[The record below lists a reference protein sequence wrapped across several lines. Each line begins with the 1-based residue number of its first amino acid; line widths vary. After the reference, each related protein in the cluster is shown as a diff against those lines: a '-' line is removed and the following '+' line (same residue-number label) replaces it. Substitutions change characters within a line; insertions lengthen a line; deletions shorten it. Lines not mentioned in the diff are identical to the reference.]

1 MGVYLRPIP
10 VAGALNTELMGIY
23 KVKVSTPEGRVFHR
37 EIAAESEAHVSAVLA
52 HEGLYPLK
60 ITSSE
65 GFTGRLA
72 SLFVRKGAVNTP
84 DFLVFN
90 QGLATLLK
98 AGLPLTDCLETLAGI
113 SSDPVLNGAIK
124 EAVREVRSGKTLSEA
139 MSTQAIVFPLLY
151 TAAISAGEST
161 GDLVPTIRSYTEYQ
175 QKVEAIRKKIISSAT
190 YPAVLAGISLLVI
203 IFLVTYVVPSFASIY
218 LGTGAQLPLPTMVLI
233 GITEF
238 IKEFF
243 YIIILFS
250 TGGALGLLYY
260 LKSGK
265 GRLFVDRMKLVLP
278 YLRDIYTDYAMSRFS
293 RTLGMVLKSG
303 VPLIKGLEMT
313 RVVLRNSVLEAKLR
327 TVIRKAREGRPVTQ
341 AIEEEGFMP
350 AITLKMFGVGER
362 SASLQSIL
370 GDIADYHDSGLDY
383 KVGIMTDL
391 IEPAL
396 MVFMGIII
404 GTIVVLMYLPIF
416 QLGARI

>member
-1 MGVYLRPIP
+1 MGVCLCAFPI
-10 VAGALNTELMGIY
+10 AGALNTDLMGIY
-23 KVKVSTPEGRVFHR
+23 KVKVSTPQGRVFHR
-37 EIAAESEAHVSAVLA
+37 EVAAESEAHVSAVLA
-52 HEGLYPLK
+52 QEGLYPLK
-60 ITSSE
+60 IACSE
-65 GFTGRLA
+65 GFTRRFT
-72 SLFVRKGAVNTP
+72 SIFVRPRAVNTS

-98 AGLPLTDCLETLAGI
+98 AGLPLTDCLETLVGI
-113 SSDPVLNGAIK
+113 SADLVLNGAIK

-139 MSTQAIVFPLLY
+139 MSTQAMVFPPLY

-175 QKVEAIRKKIISSAT
+175 QKVEAIRKKVTSSAT

-243 YIIILFS
+243 YIIILFLA
-250 TGGALGLLYY
+250 GGGVGFVYY
-260 LKSGK
+260 LKGEK
-265 GRLFVDRMKLVLP
+265 GRLFADKMKLTIP
-278 YLRDIYTDYAMSRFS
+278 YLRDIYTDYAMSKFS
-293 RTLGMVLKSG
+293 RTLGMVLMSG

-313 RVVLRNSVLEAKLR
+313 RVVLRNSVLEAKLM

-341 AIEEEGFMP
+341 AIKEEGFMP

-383 KVGIMTDL
+383 KVGMMTDL
-391 IEPAL
+391 IEPVL